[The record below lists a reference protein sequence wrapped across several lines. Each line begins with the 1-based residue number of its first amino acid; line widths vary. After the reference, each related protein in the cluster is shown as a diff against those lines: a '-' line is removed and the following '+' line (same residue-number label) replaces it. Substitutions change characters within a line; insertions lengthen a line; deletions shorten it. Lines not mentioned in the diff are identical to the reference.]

1 MRIVVPG
8 TCRSG
13 VWTRSGFRPFCAFHR
28 VWFFVFRLVG
38 DEPVMRMETAVSST
52 ALTVAFLPLSVY
64 VCRSSSMA
72 TRTTDRTTCGFAS
85 ASSPPTRASRCR
97 HTVAACTVAC
107 TYLPTHAYPWVRACA
122 VRVWIKGLPVTH
134 RTSPTERR
142 VPCRLPDQCLT
153 FRVVRRHG
161 LPRGMLHAVLDAVD
175 RPLRLHIAHR
185 AGRVGRRAARVGRDP
200 PGRHR

>member
-28 VWFFVFRLVG
+28 VCFFVFSLVG
-38 DEPVMRMETAVSST
+38 EERVMRMETAVSST
-52 ALTVAFLPLSVY
+52 ALTVGQSVY

-97 HTVAACTVAC
+97 HTVAARTVAC

-142 VPCRLPDQCLT
+142 VACRLPDQCLT
-153 FRVVRRHG
+153 CCSSVRLATRHVACCT
-161 LPRGMLHAVLDAVD
+161 RCC
-175 RPLRLHIAHR
+175 
-185 AGRVGRRAARVGRDP
+185 
-200 PGRHR
+200 